1 MDEKTLA
8 AAAALVGLTL
18 SEEQIPVVLDQL
30 RRAAQIAQPV
40 LDAPL
45 APEDEPAPIW
55 TP

>member
-1 MDEKTLA
+1 MDEKMLA
-8 AAAALVGLTL
+8 AAAAMVGLTL
-18 SEEQIPVVLDQL
+18 SEEQVPGVLEQWH
-30 RRAAQIAQPV
+30 RAAQIAQPV

>member
-1 MDEKTLA
+1 MDEKMLA
-8 AAAALVGLTL
+8 AAAAMVGLRL
-18 SEEQIPVVLDQL
+18 SDEQIPAVLEQF

-45 APEDEPAPIW
+45 APEDEPAPVW